1 MKSFPKRTIL
11 VLGFGLALGI
21 QLVIGALSYRNTA
34 RLIATYDQVRH
45 SQQVLSRVED
55 VLGDLTGDIAE
66 THRKMVDLRK
76 LTADNPEQQRSLD
89 ALEPKVKARLA
100 RMQRLIESYG
110 GAPLDMAREI
120 AKEAIGC
127 PWCVVLADQHKEDL
141 VEIRRLILEMEK
153 EEQQLLSQRDEA
165 ARASARKTFI
175 SLFVGHAVSFAL
187 LFMVFNFLSREVTER
202 QRAEQVS
209 HGQTE
214 TLVKTLNALTAE
226 PTLDIFSKQV
236 LMAIAEQLGAHSAS
250 LWFCDRSRHV
260 LWAHVLYERER
271 FKPAVEF
278 PQLKREYTVEE
289 FLGWEEFVRGQ
300 RPVVVHDIE
309 TNRILAPIRDCLVGL
324 DVKTMLCVPLI
335 TADDIIGCIA
345 LSNTQHRDYQPQEL
359 ELVQALAR
367 QLSLAIQLT
376 RLAEQGKQSAVL
388 EERNRMA
395 RDIHDT
401 LAQGFTGIIVQLEA
415 AEDIFREN
423 ADGASAHIL
432 RAKSLAR
439 ESLAEARRSVWA
451 LRPRV
456 LEASDLAGALRHLA
470 NELIKG
476 TRMEVKFSAW
486 GAARRLP
493 PETENNLLRIG
504 QEALTN
510 VLKHA
515 QASMVGVELA
525 FEEERVQL
533 SIFDDGQGFD
543 PEVKTTGRGFGLVS
557 MRERARAIGGELT
570 LLSRA
575 GGGTQVLVAV
585 PLAPQHSELV
595 CQGLV

>member
-11 VLGFGLALGI
+11 ALGLGLALGI
-21 QLVIGALSYRNTA
+21 QLLIGALSYRNTA
-34 RLIATYDQVRH
+34 RLIATSDQVRH
-45 SQQVLSRVED
+45 SQQVLNRLED

-66 THRKMVDLRK
+66 THRKMANLRK
-76 LTADNPEQQRSLD
+76 LTADNPEQQRWLD
-89 ALEPKVKARLA
+89 DLEPKVKARLT
-100 RMQRLIESYG
+100 RIQRLIESYG

-120 AKEAIGC
+120 A
-127 PWCVVLADQHKEDL
+127 LADERKEDL
-141 VEIRRLILEMEK
+141 LEIRKLISEMEK

-165 ARASARKTFI
+165 ARASTRKTFI

-214 TLVKTLNALTAE
+214 TLVKTLNALAAE

-236 LMAIAEQLGAHSAS
+236 LMEIAEQLGAHSAS

-260 LWAHVLYERER
+260 LWSHVLYERER

-278 PQLKREYTVEE
+278 PELKREYTAEE

-309 TNRILAPIRDCLVGL
+309 TNRMLAPIRDWLVGL
-324 DVKTMLCVPLI
+324 DIRTMLCVPLM
-335 TADDIIGCIA
+335 TGDDIIGCIA
-345 LSNTQHRDYQPQEL
+345 LSNTQRRDYQPQEL

-401 LAQGFTGIIVQLEA
+401 LAQGFTGIVVQLEA

-423 ADGASAHIL
+423 PEGASAHIL
-432 RAKSLAR
+432 RAKGLAR

-456 LEASDLAGALRHLA
+456 LEASDLAGALKQLA
-470 NELIKG
+470 NELTKG
-476 TRMEVKFSAW
+476 TRMQVKFSAW

-493 PETENNLLRIG
+493 PETESNLLRIG

-515 QASMVGVELA
+515 QASMVGIELA
-525 FEEERVQL
+525 FDEEKVQL
-533 SIFDDGQGFD
+533 SILDDGQGFD
-543 PEVKTTGRGFGLVS
+543 TQVKTTGRGFGLVS

>member
-21 QLVIGALSYRNTA
+21 QLMIGALSYRNTT
-34 RLIATYDQVRH
+34 RLIAASDQVRH
-45 SQQVLSRVED
+45 SQEVLHRLED

-66 THRKMVDLRK
+66 THRKMENLRK
-76 LTADNPEQQRSLD
+76 LTADNPEQQRWLD
-89 ALEPKVKARLA
+89 ALEPKVKAQLT

-110 GAPLDMAREI
+110 GAPSDIAREI
-120 AKEAIGC
+120 A
-127 PWCVVLADQHKEDL
+127 LADQRKEDL
-141 VEIRRLILEMEK
+141 LEIRRLMSEMDK
-153 EEQQLLSQRDEA
+153 EEKWLLSQRDEA
-165 ARASARKTFI
+165 ARASTQKTFI

-187 LFMVFNFLSREVTER
+187 LIMVFNFLSREVTER

-214 TLVKTLNALTAE
+214 TLVKTLNALAAE

-324 DVKTMLCVPLI
+324 DVKTMLCVPLR

-345 LSNTQHRDYQPQEL
+345 LSNTQRRDYQPQEL

>member
-21 QLVIGALSYRNTA
+21 QLVIGALSYRNTT
-34 RLIATYDQVRH
+34 RLIAASDQVRH
-45 SQQVLSRVED
+45 SQEVLHRLED

-66 THRKMVDLRK
+66 THRKMANLRK
-76 LTADNPEQQRSLD
+76 LTEDNPEQQRWLD
-89 ALEPKVKARLA
+89 ALEPKVKARLV

-120 AKEAIGC
+120 A
-127 PWCVVLADQHKEDL
+127 LAGGQKEDL
-141 VEIRRLILEMEK
+141 LEIRRVMSEMEK
-153 EEQQLLSQRDEA
+153 EETWLLRQRDEA
-165 ARASARKTFI
+165 ARASTRKTFV
-175 SLFVGHAVSFAL
+175 SLLVGHAVSFAL
-187 LFMVFNFLSREVTER
+187 LIMVFNFLSREVTER
-202 QRAEQVS
+202 QRAQQVS

-214 TLVKTLNALTAE
+214 TLVKTLNALAAE

-271 FKPAVEF
+271 FKPAAEF

-324 DVKTMLCVPLI
+324 DVKTMLCVPLR

-345 LSNTQHRDYQPQEL
+345 LSNTQRRDYQPQEL

-525 FEEERVQL
+525 FEEESVQL
-533 SIFDDGQGFD
+533 SILDDGQGFD

>member
-21 QLVIGALSYRNTA
+21 QLMIGALSYRNTT
-34 RLIATYDQVRH
+34 RLIAASDQVRH
-45 SQQVLSRVED
+45 SQEVLHRLED

-66 THRKMVDLRK
+66 THRKMENLRK
-76 LTADNPEQQRSLD
+76 LTADNPEQQR
-89 ALEPKVKARLA
+89 
-100 RMQRLIESYG
+100 
-110 GAPLDMAREI
+110 
-120 AKEAIGC
+120 
-127 PWCVVLADQHKEDL
+127 
-141 VEIRRLILEMEK
+141 
-153 EEQQLLSQRDEA
+153 
-165 ARASARKTFI
+165 
-175 SLFVGHAVSFAL
+175 
-187 LFMVFNFLSREVTER
+187 
-202 QRAEQVS
+202 AEQVS
-209 HGQTE
+209 DGQTE
-214 TLVKTLNALTAE
+214 TLVKTLNALAAE

-271 FKPAVEF
+271 FKPAAEF

-300 RPVVVHDIE
+300 RPVVVQDVE
-309 TNRILAPIRDCLVGL
+309 TNGIIAPIRDCLVGL
-324 DVKTMLCVPLI
+324 DVKTMLCVPLR

-345 LSNTQHRDYQPQEL
+345 LSNTQRRDYQPQEL

-439 ESLAEARRSVWA
+439 ESLAEARRSVRA
-451 LRPRV
+451 LRPRG
-456 LEASDLAGALRHLA
+456 LEASDLAG
-470 NELIKG
+470 EL
-476 TRMEVKFSAW
+476 
-486 GAARRLP
+486 
-493 PETENNLLRIG
+493 G
-504 QEALTN
+504 QL
-510 VLKHA
+510 
-515 QASMVGVELA
+515 
-525 FEEERVQL
+525 
-533 SIFDDGQGFD
+533 
-543 PEVKTTGRGFGLVS
+543 
-557 MRERARAIGGELT
+557 
-570 LLSRA
+570 
-575 GGGTQVLVAV
+575 
-585 PLAPQHSELV
+585 
-595 CQGLV
+595 

>member
-21 QLVIGALSYRNTA
+21 QLVIGALSYRNTT
-34 RLIATYDQVRH
+34 RLIAASDQVRH
-45 SQQVLSRVED
+45 SQEVLHRLED

-66 THRKMVDLRK
+66 THRKMANLRK
-76 LTADNPEQQRSLD
+76 LTEDNPEQQRWLD
-89 ALEPKVKARLA
+89 ALEPKVKARLV

-120 AKEAIGC
+120 A
-127 PWCVVLADQHKEDL
+127 LAGGQKEDL
-141 VEIRRLILEMEK
+141 LEIRRVMSEMEK
-153 EEQQLLSQRDEA
+153 EETWLLSQRDEA
-165 ARASARKTFI
+165 ARASTRKTFV
-175 SLFVGHAVSFAL
+175 SLLVGHAVSFAL
-187 LFMVFNFLSREVTER
+187 LIMVFNFLSREVTER
-202 QRAEQVS
+202 QRAQQVS

-214 TLVKTLNALTAE
+214 TLVKTLNALAAE

-271 FKPAVEF
+271 FKPAAEF

-324 DVKTMLCVPLI
+324 DVKTMLCVPLR

-345 LSNTQHRDYQPQEL
+345 LSNTQRRDYQPQEL

-476 TRMEVKFSAW
+476 TRMQVKFSAW

-525 FEEERVQL
+525 FEEESVQL
-533 SIFDDGQGFD
+533 SILDDGQGFD

-595 CQGLV
+595 SQGLV

>member
-1 MKSFPKRTIL
+1 MKSFPQRTIL

-21 QLVIGALSYRNTA
+21 QLVIGALSYRNTT
-34 RLIATYDQVRH
+34 RLIAASDQVRH
-45 SQQVLSRVED
+45 SQEVLHRLED

-66 THRKMVDLRK
+66 THRKMANLRK
-76 LTADNPEQQRSLD
+76 LTGDNPEQQRWLD

-100 RMQRLIESYG
+100 RMQRLVESYG

-120 AKEAIGC
+120 A
-127 PWCVVLADQHKEDL
+127 LAGGQKEDL
-141 VEIRRLILEMEK
+141 LEIRRVMSEMEK
-153 EEQQLLSQRDEA
+153 EETRLLSQRDEA
-165 ARASARKTFI
+165 ARASTRKTFI
-175 SLFVGHAVSFAL
+175 SLLVGHAVSFAL
-187 LFMVFNFLSREVTER
+187 LIMVFNFLSREVTER
-202 QRAEQVS
+202 QRAQQVS

-423 ADGASAHIL
+423 AEGASAHIL

-456 LEASDLAGALRHLA
+456 LEASDLAGALRHVA
-470 NELIKG
+470 NELTKG
-476 TRMEVKFSAW
+476 TRMQVKFSAW

-515 QASMVGVELA
+515 QASMVGVELV

-533 SIFDDGQGFD
+533 SILDDGQGFD
-543 PEVKTTGRGFGLVS
+543 PEFKTTGRGFGLVS

-575 GGGTQVLVAV
+575 GGGTQVLVTV